1 MTAPSAEAADPI
13 GAPST
18 KARTTAPSE
27 VMATW
32 TQRPVGTVPNA
43 TSRVPSKKPSVE
55 SARNMSRDVPTAAT
69 VS

>member
-1 MTAPSAEAADPI
+1 MTAPSAAAADPI

-32 TQRPVGTVPNA
+32 TQRPVGTVPKA
-43 TSRVPSKKPSVE
+43 MSRVPSKNDSVE
-55 SARNMSRDVPTAAT
+55 PARNTSRDVPTAAM